1 MEVIRAEAMGLC
13 FGVRQALECV
23 AAVGDPTAVTVYGE
37 LVHNETVNR
46 GLARR
51 GFRRLDEQRR
61 GQALPE
67 TPLVLITAHGI
78 SDSER
83 ARLHGAGLRLMD
95 TTCPLVRR
103 AHDAALGLQSE
114 GCYVLVI
121 GRRGHVEVQG
131 LIGDLPRAEVV
142 ESAAEV
148 RCYRQGKIGV
158 LCQTTSSDALVRPV
172 LEAVRARN
180 PGSEVRFVDTVCRP
194 TRERQQALD
203 RLLPLVDALVV
214 VGGRNSRNTRELA
227 ESARARGVPAYR
239 IECAAELHPV
249 WFQDC
254 RAVGLTAGTSA
265 LDETIEEV
273 HRALLQAP
281 EAEFQVSGF
290 RTEVLGTGQANLYA
304 ESGA

>member
-1 MEVIRAEAMGLC
+1 MEIIRAEAMGLC
-13 FGVRQALECV
+13 FGVRQALDYV
-23 AAVGDPTAVTVYGE
+23 AAVGDPTQVTVYGE
-37 LVHNETVNR
+37 LAHNETVNR
-46 GLARR
+46 SLARR

-103 AHDAALGLQSE
+103 AHDAALGLQSQ

-142 ESAAEV
+142 ESATEV
-148 RCYRQGKIGV
+148 RCYHQGKIGV
-158 LCQTTSSDALVRPV
+158 LCQTTSTDALVRSV
-172 LEAVRARN
+172 LEAVTAMN
-180 PGSEVRFVDTVCRP
+180 PGSEVRFIDTVCRS

-203 RLLPLVDALVV
+203 RLLRLVDVLVV

-239 IECAAELHPV
+239 VESAAELDPG
-249 WFQDC
+249 WLQGC
-254 RAVGLTAGTSA
+254 RAVGLTAGTST

-281 EAEFQVSGF
+281 GARFQVAGF
-290 RTEVLGTGQANLYA
+290 RTEVLGTGQGNLYA
-304 ESGA
+304 EPGA

>member
-1 MEVIRAEAMGLC
+1 MDVIRAEAMGLC
-13 FGVRQALECV
+13 FGVRQALEYV
-23 AAVGDPTAVTVYGE
+23 AAVGDPTQVTVYGE

-67 TPLVLITAHGI
+67 TPIALITAHGV
-78 SDSER
+78 SDTER
-83 ARLHGAGLRLMD
+83 ARLRGAGLRLMD

-103 AHDAALGLQSE
+103 AHDAALGLQSQ

-142 ESAAEV
+142 ESATEV
-148 RCYRQGKIGV
+148 RCYHQEKIGV
-158 LCQTTSSDALVRPV
+158 LCQTTSTEAVVRAV
-172 LEAVRARN
+172 LEAVTAMN
-180 PGSEVRFVDTVCRP
+180 PGSEIRFVDTVCRP

-214 VGGRNSRNTRELA
+214 VGGRKSRNTRELA

-239 IECAAELHPV
+239 VESAAEV
-249 WFQDC
+249 DFGWFQGC

-273 HRALLQAP
+273 HRALLLPPGAG
-281 EAEFQVSGF
+281 FQVSGF
-290 RTEVLGTGQANLYA
+290 RTEMLSTGQGNLYA
-304 ESGA
+304 EPGA